1 MSSNLRNRSLLSIQG
16 YTQHPFKDL
25 LDLALDLKLAKCT
38 GPCQERSKAENR
50 MHPSKA
56 RLVAP
61 PGN

>member
-1 MSSNLRNRSLLSIQG
+1 MSSNLCNCSLMSIQG
-16 YTQHPFKDL
+16 YTQHAFKYL
-25 LDLALDLKLAKCT
+25 LDLALDPKRAKCT

-61 PGN
+61 LGD